1 MTSNPLSF
9 CHELFKDLPLK
20 DVCKILFDLGYDG
33 IELAPFMFHEDIR
46 KMDPEEMRNILNIID
61 DEGLI
66 VSGLHWL
73 LASPKGL
80 SISSLDNEI
89 WANTKSFFK
98 SIIQFG
104 AEMESDY
111 LIFGSPN
118 QRSLNPNDPEI
129 AAKEY
134 QQAINFFK
142 EMADLAMESDMLI
155 AFEPLGPQT
164 TNFGGTTEDALKIV
178 KEVNH
183 PGFTLMV
190 DTSAIVREQKDPYS
204 LIRSLKDQIDYVH
217 LNDPNQ
223 LGPGM
228 GHMDFIPVFKALK
241 ENNYRG
247 WISVEPFSDS
257 IPARE
262 IAKSSIE
269 YINANFPK

>member
-89 WANTKSFFK
+89 RVNTKSFFK

-164 TNFGGTTEDALKIV
+164 TNFGGTTKM
-178 KEVNH
+178 
-183 PGFTLMV
+183 P
-190 DTSAIVREQKDPYS
+190 
-204 LIRSLKDQIDYVH
+204 
-217 LNDPNQ
+217 
-223 LGPGM
+223 
-228 GHMDFIPVFKALK
+228 
-241 ENNYRG
+241 
-247 WISVEPFSDS
+247 
-257 IPARE
+257 
-262 IAKSSIE
+262 
-269 YINANFPK
+269 